1 MGLNITAYRNIKEI
15 GCVFDED
22 GEPIDPTTGEEIDY
36 DFRAYVNS
44 DFPGRADD
52 VRGGAVY
59 SSQDS
64 TSFRMSYGGYSHW
77 RNELARVAGFPETEL
92 GRLGSVA
99 KRHDAGAWAATE
111 GPFWELI
118 LFSDCEGVIG
128 SAVAGKLA
136 NDFAQYQEQADKE
149 DEHFR
154 NWYAAWREAFEM
166 AAEGGAVSFH

>member
-1 MGLNITAYRNIKEI
+1 MSLDITAYRQIKAI
-15 GCVFDED
+15 DCVFDED
-22 GEPIDPTTGEEIDY
+22 GEPIDPTTREEIDY
-36 DFRAYVNS
+36 DFRAYINS

-52 VRGGAVY
+52 VRGGAIY

-64 TSFRMSYGGYSHW
+64 TGFRIGYGGYNHW
-77 RNELARVAGFPETEL
+77 RNELARIAGFPETDFE
-92 GRLGSVA
+92 RYGSVE

-128 SAVAGKLA
+128 SAVAKKLA
-136 NDFAQYQEQADKE
+136 ADFVQYQEQADKE

-154 NWYAAWREAFEM
+154 NWYATWREAFDM
-166 AAEGGAVSFH
+166 AADGGAVSFH